1 MANKIFSARVKN
13 KRDTEANWESKN
25 PVLLDGEI
33 IIVTTTSGD
42 TRFKVG
48 DGKKTYKQL
57 PFQDQAITLK
67 TWTSSDMT

>member
-1 MANKIFSARVKN
+1 MNKIFNARIQN
-13 KRDTEANWESKN
+13 KRDTEVNWESKN
-25 PVLLDGEI
+25 PVPFDGEI
-33 IIVTTTSGD
+33 IIITTASGD

-48 DGKKTYKQL
+48 DGRKTYKQL